1 VSHPLLS
8 APIGR
13 SLFRLAGPTTAL
25 MLVQILVAIAEV
37 YFVGRLGIDALAG
50 NALVIP
56 FSSMML
62 NIANGAM
69 GGGVA
74 ASLARALGAGRLDD
88 ARAVV
93 VHALVLAFGLGVLF
107 MLFDLLFARTVF
119 GLLGGG
125 NTALTQALSFS
136 HIFFGG
142 AIAMWTNSFLA
153 ALLRGSGDA
162 ATPSLYG
169 LVTSIAYVALA
180 GVLMLGVAG
189 WARLG
194 LAGLAVAAIAATL
207 INIFTLAHAVW
218 RGALGFSPSPIR
230 VRLRWKVFRDILR
243 TGALG
248 SLTTVTASLA
258 AVLVTGLVGR
268 FGVAA
273 LAGYGIG
280 ARLEFMVAPVAFG
293 IGSGLTTLVGVAVGA
308 DAWPRAVRATWIGGL
323 TAFLAVGLI
332 GWTVALWPAAWP
344 RLFTADTAVMAATT
358 AYLRHVAPFYGLFG
372 FGLAVYFASQG
383 AGRMAVPVVASITR
397 TIVATAGGWILI
409 TQTTLGL
416 DGVFIAI
423 AAGMISYGGLIA
435 CALFI
440 APWQPRPERG
450 RSIAPDLGLASDQ
463 Q

>member
-13 SLFRLAGPTTAL
+13 SLFRLAGPTTTL

-37 YFVGRLGIDALAG
+37 YFVGRLGTDALAG

-56 FSSMML
+56 FSSLML

-74 ASLARALGAGRLDD
+74 ASLARAIGAGRLDD
-88 ARAVV
+88 ARAIIM
-93 VHALVLAFGLGVLF
+93 HALVLAFGLGLLF
-107 MLFDLLFARTVF
+107 TLCDWLFARTIF
-119 GLLGGG
+119 GLLGGSDA
-125 NTALTQALSFS
+125 ALAEALSFS
-136 HIFFGG
+136 HIFFAG
-142 AIAMWTNSFLA
+142 AIAMWANSFLA

-169 LVTSIAYVALA
+169 FVGSIGYVALA

-189 WARLG
+189 WPGLG
-194 LAGLAVAAIAATL
+194 LAGLAVAAVVATL
-207 INIFTLAHAVW
+207 ANV
-218 RGALGFSPSPIR
+218 GALALVVWYGRLGFAPSLCN
-230 VRLRWKVFRDILR
+230 VRLRWTIFRDILAI
-243 TGALG
+243 GALG
-248 SLTTVTASLA
+248 SLTTVTSSLA

-293 IGSGLTTLVGVAVGA
+293 IGSGLTTIVGVAVGA
-308 DAWPRAVRATWIGGL
+308 GAWPRAVRATWIGGL

-332 GWTVALWPAAWP
+332 GWTVALWPEAWS
-344 RLFTADTAVMAATT
+344 RLFTADRAVMTATT
-358 AYLRHVAPFYGLFG
+358 AYLRHVAPFYCLFG

-383 AGRMAVPVVASITR
+383 AGRMAVPVVASIAR
-397 TIVATAGGWILI
+397 MIVASAGGWILI
-409 TQTTLGL
+409 EHTTLGL

-423 AAGMISYGGLIA
+423 AAGLIIYGGLIA
-435 CALFI
+435 GALFV
-440 APWQPRPERG
+440 APWRKKADRPSG
-450 RSIAPDLGLASDQ
+450 VAFTAAPDRP
-463 Q
+463 